1 MVTPTGNNDEQGGS
15 RNVSKTASRKTGS
28 ATTAPVTEHIELR
41 PINTEMSESYLDYA
55 MSVIVARALP
65 DVRDG
70 LKPVH
75 RRILFV
81 MHELGLTSGAKYRKS
96 AAVIGDTLARYHP
109 HGDMAVYDA
118 MVHLAQPFAMRYPL
132 VDGQG
137 NWGSIDGD
145 PAAAH
150 RYTEARMTSLAGE
163 LLKDIEK
170 ETVPWRDN
178 YDGTRQEPT
187 VLPARLPTLLLNG
200 TIGIA
205 VGMATNIPPHNLGE
219 VCDGIMAL
227 IDQDNVTAEDLLKI
241 IPGPDFP
248 TGGIMYGR
256 QDIAQAYATGR
267 GGIVV
272 RGKAEIVEEDNMSK
286 IIITEIPYQV
296 NKATLVERIA
306 DLVKEKKVEGI
317 KDLRDESSKDGI
329 RVVIELKRDAYP
341 KHILNQ
347 LYNHTQLQET
357 FHVNALAL
365 VGGLEP
371 KLLNLKDI
379 LTEFIAHRQVMVR
392 RRTEYDLKK
401 TRERLHILE
410 GLRIALAHL
419 DDIIKLIKKS
429 ANKEEAK
436 TQLMKT
442 YRMSEIQALAI
453 LAMRLGDLAK
463 LESLEIEQEYDE
475 KKNTADTLESILK
488 SEKKILNII
497 RAEVTEMKEK
507 YGDPRRTKIVVGRV
521 QEFSQEDLIPDS
533 PTLITLT
540 KDGYIKRLP
549 PDTFKTQA
557 RGGKGV
563 IGLTTKEEDA
573 VDTVLTTTTHAD
585 LYFFTTKGK
594 VFKLKAY
601 EIPESSRTS
610 KGQAMV
616 NFIEIGQSEKIS
628 ATLHLSGKEVYKYL
642 VMATKRGVM
651 KKTEIAEFD
660 NVRRSGLIAISL
672 KDDDELLFV
681 KPSDGASDIF
691 LTSAQGQAIRSPE
704 SGVRGMGRT
713 AAGVHGIRLKTNDYV
728 VAMNIISKRDLDPE
742 LDALVLMAKGYGKR
756 TKMSQYKKQHRGGVG
771 IKGAKVT
778 PKTGSICQ
786 AKTIN
791 LSHQKED
798 AEGDLLIISKMGQV
812 IRLPLSDI
820 PRLGRATQGVR
831 VMRFKEANDSIAS
844 ATVI

>member
-1 MVTPTGNNDEQGGS
+1 
-15 RNVSKTASRKTGS
+15 
-28 ATTAPVTEHIELR
+28 
-41 PINTEMSESYLDYA
+41 
-55 MSVIVARALP
+55 
-65 DVRDG
+65 
-70 LKPVH
+70 
-75 RRILFV
+75 
-81 MHELGLTSGAKYRKS
+81 
-96 AAVIGDTLARYHP
+96 
-109 HGDMAVYDA
+109 
-118 MVHLAQPFAMRYPL
+118 
-132 VDGQG
+132 
-137 NWGSIDGD
+137 
-145 PAAAH
+145 
-150 RYTEARMTSLAGE
+150 
-163 LLKDIEK
+163 
-170 ETVPWRDN
+170 
-178 YDGTRQEPT
+178 
-187 VLPARLPTLLLNG
+187 
-200 TIGIA
+200 
-205 VGMATNIPPHNLGE
+205 
-219 VCDGIMAL
+219 
-227 IDQDNVTAEDLLKI
+227 
-241 IPGPDFP
+241 
-248 TGGIMYGR
+248 MYGR

-296 NKATLVERIA
+296 NKATIVERIA

-610 KGQAMV
+610 KGQAIV
-616 NFIEIGQSEKIS
+616 NFIEIVKSEKFQ
-628 ATLHLSGKEVYKYL
+628 LHLSG
-642 VMATKRGVM
+642 R
-651 KKTEIAEFD
+651 I
-660 NVRRSGLIAISL
+660 
-672 KDDDELLFV
+672 
-681 KPSDGASDIF
+681 
-691 LTSAQGQAIRSPE
+691 
-704 SGVRGMGRT
+704 
-713 AAGVHGIRLKTNDYV
+713 
-728 VAMNIISKRDLDPE
+728 
-742 LDALVLMAKGYGKR
+742 
-756 TKMSQYKKQHRGGVG
+756 
-771 IKGAKVT
+771 
-778 PKTGSICQ
+778 
-786 AKTIN
+786 
-791 LSHQKED
+791 
-798 AEGDLLIISKMGQV
+798 
-812 IRLPLSDI
+812 
-820 PRLGRATQGVR
+820 
-831 VMRFKEANDSIAS
+831 
-844 ATVI
+844 

>member
-742 LDALVLMAKGYGKR
+742 LDALVLMANGYGKR